1 MHTSK
6 ELINAVALLMPEKP
20 FKTIVNENSKYKE
33 EEQLK
38 RIAKA
43 FSVSEKI
50 AKRRIEEL
58 NIVRR

>member
-43 FSVSEKI
+43 FSISEKI
-50 AKRRIEEL
+50 AKRRIE
-58 NIVRR
+58 